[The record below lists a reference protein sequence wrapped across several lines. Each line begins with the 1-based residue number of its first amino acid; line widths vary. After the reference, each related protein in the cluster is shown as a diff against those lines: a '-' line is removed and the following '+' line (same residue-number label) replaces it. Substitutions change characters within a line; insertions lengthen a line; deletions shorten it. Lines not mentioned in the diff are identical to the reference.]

1 MFIAVQL
8 KYSIVVLPGLALQ
21 PSEVRVLIRRADP
34 PDASEV
40 AAVLRQSFLEY
51 QDQYTPEGFA
61 ATTPDEQQVR
71 SRMAEGSAWV
81 ALLSNAIVGTASAV
95 KKDDDVLYVRGMAV
109 LPSARGRGIGEL
121 LLREI
126 EAFALR
132 NNCTRLFLTTTP
144 FLTGAIRLY
153 ERFGFQRT
161 PDGPNDLFGTPL
173 FSMAKAL
180 NGERD
185 SEEVNRKEDPCR
197 RTTDTPPAF
206 A

>member
-1 MFIAVQL
+1 MQTSGV
-8 KYSIVVLPGLALQ
+8 SVL
-21 PSEVRVLIRRADP
+21 VRRADP
-34 PDASEV
+34 QDASDI
-40 AAVLRQSFLEY
+40 ARVLRQSFLEY

-61 ATTPDEQQVR
+61 ATTPGEQQVR
-71 SRMAEGSAWV
+71 IRMAEGSTWV
-81 ALLSNAIVGTASAV
+81 ALLSNAIIGTASV
-95 KKDDDVLYVRGMAV
+95 VEKDDAVLYVRGMAV
-109 LPSARGRGIGEL
+109 LPAARGRGIGEL

-126 EAFALR
+126 EVFALG
-132 NNCTRLFLTTTP
+132 NGCTRLLLSTTP

-161 PDGPNDLFGTPL
+161 HDGPNDLFGTPL

-180 NGERD
+180 NGNRD
-185 SEEVNRKEDPCR
+185 SERIIRKEDPCH

>member
-1 MFIAVQL
+1 L
-8 KYSIVVLPGLALQ
+8 K
-21 PSEVRVLIRRADP
+21 PSEASVRIRRADP
-34 PDASEV
+34 QNASDI
-40 AAVLRQSFLEY
+40 ARVLRQSFLEY
-51 QDQYTPEGFA
+51 EDQYTPEGFA
-61 ATTPDEQQVR
+61 ATTPGEQQVR
-71 SRMAEGSAWV
+71 IRMAEGSTWV
-81 ALLSNAIVGTASAV
+81 ALLSNAIVGTASVVA
-95 KKDDDVLYVRGMAV
+95 KDDAVLYVRGMAV
-109 LPSARGRGIGEL
+109 LPAARGRGVGEL

-132 NNCTRLFLTTTP
+132 NNCTRLLLSTTP

-161 PDGPNDLFGTPL
+161 HDGPNDLFGTPL

-185 SEEVNRKEDPCR
+185 SEEVTRKGDLCR

>member
-1 MFIAVQL
+1 L
-8 KYSIVVLPGLALQ
+8 K
-21 PSEVRVLIRRADP
+21 PSEASVRIRRADP
-34 PDASEV
+34 QDASDI
-40 AAVLRQSFLEY
+40 ARVLRQSFLEY
-51 QDQYTPEGFA
+51 QDQYTPDGFA

-71 SRMAEGSAWV
+71 SRMAEGPTWV
-81 ALLSNAIVGTASAV
+81 AMLSNAAVRNVVGTASV
-95 KKDDDVLYVRGMAV
+95 LGKDDAVLYVRGMAV
-109 LPSARGRGIGEL
+109 LPSARGRGVGEL
-121 LLREI
+121 LLREV

-132 NNCTRLFLTTTP
+132 NGCARLLLSTTP

-180 NGERD
+180 NGKNDFED
-185 SEEVNRKEDPCR
+185 VNRKENPCR

>member
-1 MFIAVQL
+1 ML
-8 KYSIVVLPGLALQ
+8 C
-21 PSEVRVLIRRADP
+21 
-34 PDASEV
+34 
-40 AAVLRQSFLEY
+40 QSFLEY

-71 SRMAEGSAWV
+71 SRMGQGPTWV
-81 ALLSNAIVGTASAV
+81 ALLSNAIVGTASV
-95 KKDDDVLYVRGMAV
+95 VEKGNGGLYVRGMAV
-109 LPSARGRGIGEL
+109 LPSARRRGVGEL

-126 EAFALR
+126 EGFASR
-132 NNCTRLFLTTTP
+132 NGCTRLFLSTTP

-153 ERFGFQRT
+153 ERFGFKRT

-185 SEEVNRKEDPCR
+185 SEEVNRKEDLCR
-197 RTTDTPPAF
+197 RTTDTPPAS

>member
-1 MFIAVQL
+1 
-8 KYSIVVLPGLALQ
+8 LQ
-21 PSEVRVLIRRADP
+21 PSEVSVLVRRADP
-34 PDASEV
+34 QDASDI
-40 AAVLRQSFLEY
+40 ARVLRQSFLEY

-61 ATTPDEQQVR
+61 ATTPGEQQVR
-71 SRMAEGSAWV
+71 NRMAEGPTWV
-81 ALLSNAIVGTASAV
+81 ALLSKAIVGTASV
-95 KKDDDVLYVRGMAV
+95 VEKDDGVLYVRGMAV
-109 LPSARGRGIGEL
+109 LPSARGRGVGEL

-132 NNCTRLFLTTTP
+132 NGCTRLLLNTTP

-161 PDGPNDLFGTPL
+161 HDGPNDLFGTPL
-173 FSMAKAL
+173 FNMAKAL
-180 NGERD
+180 NGETD
-185 SEEVNRKEDPCR
+185 SEKVTRKEDLCR

>member
-1 MFIAVQL
+1 M
-8 KYSIVVLPGLALQ
+8 Q
-21 PSEVRVLIRRADP
+21 PSGVSVLVRRADP
-34 PDASEV
+34 QDASDI
-40 AAVLRQSFLEY
+40 ARVLRQSFLEY

-61 ATTPDEQQVR
+61 ATTPGEQQVR
-71 SRMAEGSAWV
+71 IRMAEGATWV
-81 ALLSNAIVGTASAV
+81 ALLSNAIVSNVVGTASV
-95 KKDDDVLYVRGMAV
+95 VEKDDGLLYVRGMAV
-109 LPSARGRGIGEL
+109 LPAARGRGIGEL

-126 EAFALR
+126 EVFALG
-132 NNCTRLFLTTTP
+132 NGCTRLLLSTTP

-161 PDGPNDLFGTPL
+161 HDGLNDLFGTPL

-185 SEEVNRKEDPCR
+185 SEEVTRKGDLCR
-197 RTTDTPPAF
+197 RTTDAPPAF

>member
-1 MFIAVQL
+1 M
-8 KYSIVVLPGLALQ
+8 K
-21 PSEVRVLIRRADP
+21 PSEASVRIRRADP
-34 PDASEV
+34 QVASEV
-40 AAVLRQSFLEY
+40 AALLRKAFLEY
-51 QDQYTPEGFA
+51 QDKYTPEGFA

-71 SRMAEGSAWV
+71 VRMGEGPTWLAQ
-81 ALLSNAIVGTASAV
+81 LGNAIVGTASV
-95 KKDDDVLYVRGMAV
+95 VEKDDGVLYVRGMAV
-109 LPSARGRGIGEL
+109 LPLARGRGVGES

-132 NNCTRLFLTTTP
+132 NNCTRLLLSTTP

-161 PDGPNDLFGTPL
+161 NDGPNQLFGTPL

-180 NGERD
+180 NGNRNFERII
-185 SEEVNRKEDPCR
+185 RKEDPCH

>member
-1 MFIAVQL
+1 ME
-8 KYSIVVLPGLALQ
+8 PALQ
-21 PSEVRVLIRRADP
+21 PSGVSVLVRRADP
-34 PDASEV
+34 RDASDI
-40 AAVLRQSFLEY
+40 ARVLRQSFLEY

-61 ATTPDEQQVR
+61 ATTPGEQQVR
-71 SRMAEGSAWV
+71 IRMAEGSTWV
-81 ALLSNAIVGTASAV
+81 ALLSNAIVGTASVVA
-95 KKDDDVLYVRGMAV
+95 KDDAVLYVRGMAV
-109 LPSARGRGIGEL
+109 LPAARGRGVGEL

-126 EAFALR
+126 EVFALG
-132 NNCTRLFLTTTP
+132 NGCTRLLLSTTP

-161 PDGPNDLFGTPL
+161 HDGPNDLFGTPL

-185 SEEVNRKEDPCR
+185 FEEVTRKGGLCR

>member
-1 MFIAVQL
+1 
-8 KYSIVVLPGLALQ
+8 LQ

-34 PDASEV
+34 PDASED

-71 SRMAEGSAWV
+71 SRMQEGPAWV
-81 ALLSNAIVGTASAV
+81 AFLSNAIVSNVVGTASV
-95 KKDDDVLYVRGMAV
+95 VEKDDGVLYVRGMAV
-109 LPSARGRGIGEL
+109 LPAARGRGVGEL

-132 NNCTRLFLTTTP
+132 NGCARLLLSTTP

-153 ERFGFQRT
+153 GRSGFQRT

-180 NGERD
+180 HGKRD
-185 SEEVNRKEDPCR
+185 FEQITRKEDPCR

>member
-1 MFIAVQL
+1 M
-8 KYSIVVLPGLALQ
+8 K
-21 PSEVRVLIRRADP
+21 PSEASVLIRRTVLQ
-34 PDASEV
+34 DASEV
-40 AAVLRQSFLEY
+40 AWVVRQSFLEY
-51 QDQYTPEGFA
+51 QDRYTPEGFS

-71 SRMAEGSAWV
+71 GRMAEGPTWV

-95 KKDDDVLYVRGMAV
+95 EKGEGGLYVRGMAV
-109 LPSARGRGIGEL
+109 LPSARGRGVGEL

-126 EAFALR
+126 EGFAFR
-132 NNCTRLFLTTTP
+132 NGCTRLLLSTTP

-161 PDGPNDLFGTPL
+161 HDGPNDLFGTPL

-180 NGERD
+180 NGRKDFEQ
-185 SEEVNRKEDPCR
+185 VTRKENLCR

>member
-1 MFIAVQL
+1 MSAGSQSAVEPPEG
-8 KYSIVVLPGLALQ
+8 S
-21 PSEVRVLIRRADP
+21 VLIRRAEP
-34 PDASEV
+34 QDAAEV
-40 AAVLRQSFLEY
+40 ARVLRQSFLEY

-61 ATTPDEQQVR
+61 ATTPAEEEVLG
-71 SRMAEGSAWV
+71 RMGQGPTWV
-81 ALLSNAIVGTASAV
+81 ALLNDAIVGTASVAE
-95 KKDDDVLYVRGMAV
+95 KGETGLYVRGMAV
-109 LPSARGRGIGEL
+109 LPSARGRGVGES

-132 NNCTRLFLTTTP
+132 NNCTRLLLSTTP

>member
-1 MFIAVQL
+1 L
-8 KYSIVVLPGLALQ
+8 K
-21 PSEVRVLIRRADP
+21 PSEASVRIRRADAL
-34 PDASEV
+34 DVSVVAS
-40 AAVLRQSFLEY
+40 VLRQSFLQY

-61 ATTPDEQQVR
+61 ATTPGEQQVR
-71 SRMAEGSAWV
+71 IRMAEGATWV

-95 KKDDDVLYVRGMAV
+95 EKDDGLLYVRGMAV
-109 LPSARGRGIGEL
+109 LPASRGRGIGEL

-126 EAFALR
+126 EVFALG
-132 NNCTRLFLTTTP
+132 NGCTRLLLSTTP

-161 PDGPNDLFGTPL
+161 PDGPNDLFGTSL
-173 FSMAKAL
+173 FSMAKTL
-180 NGERD
+180 NRERD
-185 SEEVNRKEDPCR
+185 SEELTRKGDLCR

>member
-1 MFIAVQL
+1 M
-8 KYSIVVLPGLALQ
+8 K
-21 PSEVRVLIRRADP
+21 PSEASVRIRRADP
-34 PDASEV
+34 QDASDI
-40 AAVLRQSFLEY
+40 ARVLRQSFLEY
-51 QDQYTPEGFA
+51 QDQYTPDGFA

-71 SRMAEGSAWV
+71 SRMAEGPTWV
-81 ALLSNAIVGTASAV
+81 AMLSNAAVRNVVGTASV
-95 KKDDDVLYVRGMAV
+95 LGKDDAVLYVRGMAV
-109 LPSARGRGIGEL
+109 LPSARGRGVGEL
-121 LLREI
+121 LLREV

-132 NNCTRLFLTTTP
+132 NGCARLLLSTTP

-180 NGERD
+180 NGKNDFED
-185 SEEVNRKEDPCR
+185 VNRKENPCR